1 MKKTVSVNIKGMNF
15 LIEED
20 AYEMLQ
26 NYLDRLT
33 NGLKN
38 EKGGKEI
45 VEDIELRIAELCS
58 EVLTERKQVIEL
70 EDIEKILSTLGDPSQ
85 YLDDSEENYSQS
97 TTYDRKESEKRI
109 FRDTDHAVIAGVCS
123 GIANYTNIDIVIIR
137 AIFVAM
143 LIFGGFGFPLYIILW
158 IIIPKATSTIDKLRM
173 QGKPVTVENVREEVE
188 QAAERLSKGSTRFAN
203 KLRKDDM
210 YSQRISSIGR
220 VFSVLFG
227 TGIIA
232 IGLLFLALFII
243 FIVGGFQVIPVQS
256 ESGFLSFPEFG
267 QLVMENAGD
276 TKWAWAAILLVGF
289 SSTLFLLLLGSKII
303 FKIRNIWSRMALGFL
318 FSTGFIGAI
327 IGIFIG
333 MRTARE
339 MAIEGEIEKN
349 LGTVTSNELK
359 ISTITP
365 KLTASDSFDVKSKG
379 RYGMMSLEGNRIVES
394 GIHIEYEQSKDSL
407 FHIYQNFTANSH
419 SHQRAI
425 KKAKNIRHSA
435 IVNNNEL
442 IMDSHY
448 SFPKSDKLRDQD
460 VYIIIAVPKD
470 GKVYVNEQLVL
481 PSKSK
486 FSKILEEFETDEH
499 EGYINSRGEYSSE
512 YY

>member
-20 AYEMLQ
+20 AYETLQ
-26 NYLDRLT
+26 HYLDRLT
-33 NGLKN
+33 TGLKN

-45 VEDIELRIAELCS
+45 IEDIELRIAELCS
-58 EVLTERKQVIEL
+58 EVLTERKQVIEF

-85 YLDDSEENYSQS
+85 YLDESEESYTKS
-97 TTYDRKESEKRI
+97 TSYEKKDTEKRI
-109 FRDTDHAVIAGVCS
+109 FRDTENAVIAGVCS

-137 AIFVAM
+137 AIFVAI

-173 QGKPVTVENVREEVE
+173 QGKPVTVENVRDEVE

-203 KLRKDDM
+203 KLRKDDA
-210 YSQRISSIGR
+210 YSQRINSVGR
-220 VFSVLFG
+220 IFSVLFG

-232 IGLLFLALFII
+232 LGLLFLSLFIV

-267 QLVMENAGD
+267 QLVIENTSD
-276 TKWAWAAILLVGF
+276 IKWAWLSILLIGF
-289 SSTLFLLLLGSKII
+289 SSTLFLLLLGSKIV
-303 FKIRNIWSRMALGFL
+303 FRIRNIWSRMALGFL
-318 FSTGFIGAI
+318 FTSGFIGLIIAI
-327 IGIFIG
+327 FVGI
-333 MRTARE
+333 RTSRE
-339 MAIEGEIEKN
+339 MAIEGEIERS
-349 LGTVTSNELK
+349 LGSVDSKELK

-365 KLTASDSFDVKSKG
+365 KTASPESFDVKSKG
-379 RYGMMSLEGNRIVES
+379 RYGMMSLEGDRVVES
-394 GIHIEYEQSKDSL
+394 GIYIEYEQSKDSL

-419 SHQRAI
+419 SHQKAI

-435 IVNNNEL
+435 ILNANEL
-442 IMDSHY
+442 TMDSHY

-460 VYIIIAVPKD
+460 VYIIIQVPA
-470 GKVYVNEQLVL
+470 GGSVYVNNELVM

-486 FSKILEEFETDEH
+486 LSRIIDEFEFDEQG
-499 EGYINSRGEYSSE
+499 GYIDSRGSYTK
-512 YY
+512 